1 MIIPRIHFQ
10 RVNKRYEVKSHKVE
24 KEETVMSS
32 VIKSEETKS
41 RMQETE
47 IKVQSYNPTL
57 LGILKSTF
65 KY

>member
-1 MIIPRIHFQ
+1 
-10 RVNKRYEVKSHKVE
+10 
-24 KEETVMSS
+24 MSS

-41 RMQETE
+41 GMQETE

-57 LGILKSTF
+57 LGILKPTF